1 MICRRNLLDFTLIIC
16 QIIAFQSLFY
26 LSQTVLIQFMLY
38 VLEKPV
44 SLDYIFDHHKI
55 TLDNNESVVT
65 GLVWDINSIFGVLI
79 IFFVVR
85 RSKQVLD
92 FTLTM
97 HFIHLIIVFLYSGSL
112 PTNTYWWVV
121 QIISCVF
128 ICLGGEWICMQRE
141 LKPIFFGNW
150 QDFPVIESNPHIE
163 QYELDKIDAQ
173 KHYEALC

>member
-65 GLVWDINSIFGVLI
+65 GLVWDINSIFGCVSEM
-79 IFFVVR
+79 
-85 RSKQVLD
+85 SK
-92 FTLTM
+92 
-97 HFIHLIIVFLYSGSL
+97 S
-112 PTNTYWWVV
+112 
-121 QIISCVF
+121 
-128 ICLGGEWICMQRE
+128 
-141 LKPIFFGNW
+141 
-150 QDFPVIESNPHIE
+150 
-163 QYELDKIDAQ
+163 
-173 KHYEALC
+173 HYIMC

>member
-1 MICRRNLLDFTLIIC
+1 MISRRNSLDFALIIC
-16 QIIAFQSLFY
+16 QIIALQSLFY
-26 LSQTVLIQFMLY
+26 LSQTVLIQFMSY

-44 SLDYIFDHHKI
+44 SLDYIFDFHKI
-55 TLDNNESVVT
+55 TLDNNETVIT

-79 IFFVVR
+79 IFFIVR

-97 HFIHLIIVFLYSGSL
+97 HFIHFIIVLLYSGSL
-112 PTNTYWWVV
+112 PTNIYWWVV
-121 QIISCVF
+121 QIISCLS

-141 LKPIFFGNW
+141 LKPIFFGSW
-150 QDFPVIESNPHIE
+150 QNPSMIESNSHIE

-173 KHYEALC
+173 KRCEALC